1 MEGTLEQATI
11 GWQDNSGSQGTELVT
26 VGEGFV
32 SDSFTW
38 EAKTFSGDDIP
49 WLSLSSENGEATGE
63 LGGGDFMNIFAQ
75 VNANDLEDGIYNAN
89 ISITSPDVDPQGV
102 QINLTVTG
110 ENSSPTLPFIDIS
123 GSENGIVSLP
133 EDIDPLF
140 STFASKYTH
149 IPTERVIDD
158 MELLG
163 WKPIEAKE
171 VKARKLSTRGFQKHL
186 LVFRNDDVV
195 INGKDGD
202 TVFPQILL
210 TNSHDGKNAFT
221 FQAGLYRLVCE
232 NGLVIAD
239 TQFEDVKMR
248 HMGYTFEDLQEK
260 IKEMVEKLP
269 LTVESMNKMKAQ
281 EMEQEQIIQFAKDA
295 INTRFSEK
303 ELNRIKIDIDAL
315 LKPTRIED
323 KGSDLW
329 SVFNVVQEKII
340 DGDFEY
346 RAGGKLRKARQIK
359 NFKQDMKINK
369 ELFEVALNYVN

>member
-1 MEGTLEQATI
+1 MLNEEQLQT
-11 GWQDNSGSQGTELVT
+11 
-26 VGEGFV
+26 
-32 SDSFTW
+32 
-38 EAKTFSGDDIP
+38 AKY
-49 WLSLSSENGEATGE
+49 LSK
-63 LGGGDFMNIFAQ
+63 
-75 VNANDLEDGIYNAN
+75 AN
-89 ISITSPDVDPQGV
+89 IKSLAPSVFSDKPSEDV
-102 QINLTVTG
+102 
-110 ENSSPTLPFIDIS
+110 S
-123 GSENGIVSLP
+123 
-133 EDIDPLF
+133 
-140 STFASKYTH
+140 SKYTH

-248 HMGYTFEDLQEK
+248 HMGYTFEDLQVL

-269 LTVESMNKMKAQ
+269 LTVESMNQMKAK
-281 EMEQEQIIQFAKDA
+281 ELEQEQILAFAKEA
-295 INTRFSEK
+295 INTRFTEK
-303 ELNRIKIDIDAL
+303 EVNRIKIDWDAV
-315 LKPTRIED
+315 IEPVRKED
-323 KGSDLW
+323 EGNDLW
-329 SVFNVVQEKII
+329 SVFNVVQEKLIE
-340 DGDFEY
+340 GDFDY
-346 RAGGKLRKARQIK
+346 TIGGKARKAREIK

-369 ELFEVALNYVN
+369 ELFELALDYC